1 MDPQIKTVEEIDE
14 LYKFTLAGINVSIAN
29 SLRRTIIN
37 DIPTVVIRTENYN
50 DNQCKF
56 IKNTTRLHN
65 EILKQRLSCIPIH
78 MQLDEL
84 DLLPNNYELV
94 VDVKNDDD
102 KTMYVTTEHFKIRK
116 KDGGKYLS
124 PAEHLRIF
132 PPSKQNYFID
142 FARLRPKISDSI
154 PGDELSF
161 IADFSISTAKTNSM
175 FNVVSKCAYGN
186 SPDLEKI
193 NKVWQE
199 KESKLK
205 SEDVSQEDISF
216 QKKNFYILDAQ
227 QIYLKDS
234 FDFVI
239 QSVGVYENKTIVK
252 TAAQILFE
260 KFDNFNN
267 FIDSDIVDI
276 LNSDTTMSNC
286 YDIHLK
292 DEDYTIGKVLEFI
305 LYAKYYEEEKKLT
318 FCGFKKF
325 HPHDNYSVIRIAF
338 KQQSDKSMAKQ
349 LLKNASTEAVN
360 IFKKIHKI
368 V

>member
-14 LYKFTLAGINVSIAN
+14 LHVYIAGINVSIAN

-94 VDVKNDDD
+94 VDVKNNDD

-186 SPDLEKI
+186 TPDLEKI

-199 KESKLK
+199 K
-205 SEDVSQEDISF
+205 
-216 QKKNFYILDAQ
+216 
-227 QIYLKDS
+227 
-234 FDFVI
+234 
-239 QSVGVYENKTIVK
+239 
-252 TAAQILFE
+252 
-260 KFDNFNN
+260 
-267 FIDSDIVDI
+267 
-276 LNSDTTMSNC
+276 
-286 YDIHLK
+286 
-292 DEDYTIGKVLEFI
+292 KV
-305 LYAKYYEEEKKLT
+305 
-318 FCGFKKF
+318 
-325 HPHDNYSVIRIAF
+325 N
-338 KQQSDKSMAKQ
+338 
-349 LLKNASTEAVN
+349 
-360 IFKKIHKI
+360 
-368 V
+368 